1 MHSVAQ
7 VTSLGSFIGGASRRC
22 THSPRFVVRPIRSPN
37 ALGRSV
43 VAPCFHQLEV
53 SWVWGFCFFINANHP
68 ALRRRCRPLR
78 EPRSCRRGSA
88 QKVPTSGH
96 TMLTLA
102 SLAWHPLDRLTML
115 CHSRSRCN
123 LLSAW
128 IRRRLDPA
136 LCTP

>member
-1 MHSVAQ
+1 MLPSAGSVMGMGI
-7 VTSLGSFIGGASRRC
+7 L
-22 THSPRFVVRPIRSPN
+22 
-37 ALGRSV
+37 L
-43 VAPCFHQLEV
+43 
-53 SWVWGFCFFINANHP
+53 FFYNANHP
-68 ALRRRCRPLR
+68 ALRRYRPLR

-115 CHSRSRCN
+115 CHSRSRSN

-128 IRRRLDPA
+128 IRRRPDPGTLHAVKECLVGVLAMDSLA
-136 LCTP
+136 LLNQSTAAGFKLMKNMSAPILHSETTV